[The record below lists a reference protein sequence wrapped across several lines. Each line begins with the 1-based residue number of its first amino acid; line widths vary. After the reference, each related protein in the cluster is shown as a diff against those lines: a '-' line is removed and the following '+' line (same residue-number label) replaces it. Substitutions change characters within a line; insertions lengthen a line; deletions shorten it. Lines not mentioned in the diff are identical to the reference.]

1 MNTAVRGVANV
12 VHERIDVL
20 PVGAPERN
28 AVKAT
33 LNGDNESSLA
43 ARIGGLQKYVLSNG
57 AYPLARVT
65 PVLSL
70 SSRSLQEVVSEA
82 DALAKQSRLARFIRS
97 DRVTEKIENM
107 TKKINDARQ
116 NFQVRIWTQVPIVEQ
131 LS

>member
-20 PVGAPERN
+20 PVGAPERH

-43 ARIGGLQKYVLSNG
+43 ARIGGLQKYVLLNG
-57 AYPLARVT
+57 AYHLARVT

-97 DRVTEKIENM
+97 DRVTEKIGNM
-107 TKKINDARQ
+107 TKKIDSARQ
-116 NFQVRIWTQVPIVEQ
+116 NFQVKI
-131 LS
+131 